1 MCVCMCVYM
10 YMYVCVYVCVY
21 MYMCVCV
28 YISAHIHTRWPPWW
42 LSGKE
47 SSCQCRSCRFYL
59 WLRKISQT
67 RKWQPLQYSCPG
79 NPMNREAWK
88 AIVHGV
94 TEKDRHDLVT
104 KTAAAYIYM
113 CVCVCVCMC
122 IVYVY
127 TTSSLSICLLRDIWI
142 ASIFW
147 LLQIVLL
154 FALSCLY
161 LFRFSRCIPQSRMA

>member
-1 MCVCMCVYM
+1 MCVYV
-10 YMYVCVYVCVY
+10 YICICICVYVCIHVYVYVCIYVY
-21 MYMCVCV
+21 MYMCVYMYVYTCVCV
-28 YISAHIHTRWPPWW
+28 YISVYIHTCWPPWW

-47 SSCQCRSCRFYL
+47 SSCQCRSCRFYP

-104 KTAAAYIYM
+104 KTAAAYIHI
-113 CVCVCVCMC
+113 CVCVCACVLY
-122 IVYVY
+122 IY
-127 TTSSLSICLLRDIWI
+127 TPHLLYPFI
-142 ASIFW
+142 S
-147 LLQIVLL
+147 
-154 FALSCLY
+154 
-161 LFRFSRCIPQSRMA
+161 